1 VNTMLK
7 RDPGSLRRHLES
19 WTASILL
26 HGLTV
31 GVAILLVS
39 GLELDPQPEP
49 FRWEVS
55 VVELASSTGDN
66 SPAPTDSKP
75 QPVPPGSERVERRLV
90 ETQPGIQTVQ
100 TQTMGDI
107 KMREP
112 IVRQPVQRQ
121 VTHVRPVRS
130 TLHQM
135 QVVARTI
142 HSIEARQRRGHAV
155 TEPTHV
161 VKPQAV
167 VREPEI
173 VEPARG
179 AQAVPQQIIASP
191 LTIAPLESSVVSR
204 QVQDKPQRKVQT
216 LAKAG
221 ALAKPPPEVH
231 ANEVVRAAK
240 LAETVAK
247 RVTTQT
253 RSTVEASV
261 IAQPVLQSAPALPV
275 PHEPPRTIEA
285 AKRVITQTTINT
297 QPATSRPTS
306 KHDYGWLADAL
317 YRKIDHLKRYPSI
330 ARLNQWEGRVLV
342 RAAVRA
348 DGQLVD
354 LDVAESSGHPVL
366 DQDALEIM
374 RRASPLELKHA
385 LGKPQVVVNVP
396 ISYTL
401 RP

>member
-1 VNTMLK
+1 M
-7 RDPGSLRRHLES
+7 
-19 WTASILL
+19 
-26 HGLTV
+26 
-31 GVAILLVS
+31 
-39 GLELDPQPEP
+39 
-49 FRWEVS
+49 
-55 VVELASSTGDN
+55 
-66 SPAPTDSKP
+66 
-75 QPVPPGSERVERRLV
+75 
-90 ETQPGIQTVQ
+90 
-100 TQTMGDI
+100 
-107 KMREP
+107 
-112 IVRQPVQRQ
+112 
-121 VTHVRPVRS
+121 RPVRS
-130 TLHQM
+130 TLHHI

-179 AQAVPQQIIASP
+179 AQAVPQQISASP
-191 LTIAPLESSVVSR
+191 RTVAPLESSAVSR
-204 QVQDKPQRKVQT
+204 QGQDKPQRKVRT

-221 ALAKPPPEVH
+221 ALAKPPPEVQ
-231 ANEVVRAAK
+231 ANAVVRTAK

-247 RVTTQT
+247 QVTTEMK
-253 RSTVEASV
+253 STSEASV
-261 IAQPVLQSAPALPV
+261 IAQRVVQSAQALPV
-275 PHEPPRTIEA
+275 PREPSTIEA
-285 AKRVITQTTINT
+285 AKRMTTQTAINT
-297 QPATSRPTS
+297 QPAISRPAS
-306 KHDYGWLADAL
+306 KPDYGWLADAL
-317 YRKIDHLKRYPSI
+317 YRKIDHLKRYPSV
-330 ARLNQWEGRVLV
+330 ARLNQWEGRVLL

-401 RP
+401 GP

>member
-1 VNTMLK
+1 MNTMLK
-7 RDPGSLRRHLES
+7 REPGSLRRHLES

-26 HGLTV
+26 HGLAV
-31 GVAILLVS
+31 GVGILLVS
-39 GLELDPQPEP
+39 GLDLDPQPEP

-55 VVELASSTGDN
+55 VVELASSTRDN
-66 SPAPTDSKP
+66 SPAPTESTP

-90 ETQPGIQTVQ
+90 EMQPGSQTVQ
-100 TQTMGDI
+100 TQPMGDI
-107 KMREP
+107 KTREP

-135 QVVARTI
+135 QVVTRTI

-179 AQAVPQQIIASP
+179 AQAVPQQIIAGP
-191 LTIAPLESSVVSR
+191 RTVAPLESSVVSR
-204 QVQDKPQRKVQT
+204 QGQDKPQRRVQT

-221 ALAKPPPEVH
+221 ALAKPPLEVQ
-231 ANEVVRAAK
+231 ANEGVRTAK
-240 LAETVAK
+240 SAETVAK
-247 RVTTQT
+247 QVTTQT
-253 RSTVEASV
+253 A
-261 IAQPVLQSAPALPV
+261 
-275 PHEPPRTIEA
+275 
-285 AKRVITQTTINT
+285 INT
-297 QPATSRPTS
+297 QPATSRPAS
-306 KHDYGWLADAL
+306 KPDYGWLADAL
-317 YRKIDHLKRYPSI
+317 YRKIDHLKRYPSV

-342 RAAVRA
+342 RAAIRA

-374 RRASPLELKHA
+374 RRASPLELKHV

-396 ISYTL
+396 ISYRL
-401 RP
+401 GP

>member
-1 VNTMLK
+1 MNTMLK
-7 RDPGSLRRHLES
+7 RAPGSLRRHLES

-26 HGLTV
+26 HGLAV
-31 GVAILLVS
+31 GVGILLVS
-39 GLELDPQPEP
+39 GLDLDPQPEP

-66 SPAPTDSKP
+66 SPAPTESTP
-75 QPVPPGSERVERRLV
+75 QPVPPGSERAERRLV
-90 ETQPGIQTVQ
+90 EMQPGSQTVQ

-107 KMREP
+107 KTREP

-130 TLHQM
+130 TLHHM

-142 HSIEARQRRGHAV
+142 HSIETRQRRGHAV
-155 TEPTHV
+155 TEPTPV

-179 AQAVPQQIIASP
+179 AQAVPQQISASP
-191 LTIAPLESSVVSR
+191 RTVAPLESSAVSR
-204 QVQDKPQRKVQT
+204 QGQDKPQRKVRT

-221 ALAKPPPEVH
+221 ALAKPPPEVQ
-231 ANEVVRAAK
+231 ANAVVRTAK

-247 RVTTQT
+247 QVTTEMK
-253 RSTVEASV
+253 STSEASV
-261 IAQPVLQSAPALPV
+261 IAQRVVQSAQALPV
-275 PHEPPRTIEA
+275 PREPSTIEA
-285 AKRVITQTTINT
+285 AKRMTTQTAINT
-297 QPATSRPTS
+297 QPATSRPAS
-306 KHDYGWLADAL
+306 KPDYGWLADAL
-317 YRKIDHLKRYPSI
+317 YRKIDHLKRYPSV
-330 ARLNQWEGRVLV
+330 ARLNHWEGRVLL

-366 DQDALEIM
+366 DQDALDIM

>member
-1 VNTMLK
+1 MNTMLK
-7 RDPGSLRRHLES
+7 RDPGRLRRHLES

-31 GVAILLVS
+31 GMAILLVS

-55 VVELASSTGDN
+55 VVELASSTEDN

-75 QPVPPGSERVERRLV
+75 QPVPPASERVERQLV

-100 TQTMGDI
+100 TQTMGHI
-107 KMREP
+107 KRREP

-191 LTIAPLESSVVSR
+191 RTIAPLESSVVSR
-204 QVQDKPQRKVQT
+204 QGQDKPQRKVQT

-221 ALAKPPPEVH
+221 ALAKPPPEVQ
-231 ANEVVRAAK
+231 ANAVVRTAK

-247 RVTTQT
+247 QVTTEMK
-253 RSTVEASV
+253 STSEASV
-261 IAQPVLQSAPALPV
+261 IAQRVVQSAQALPV
-275 PHEPPRTIEA
+275 PREPSTIEA
-285 AKRVITQTTINT
+285 AKRMTTQTAINT
-297 QPATSRPTS
+297 QPATSRPAS
-306 KHDYGWLADAL
+306 KPDYGWLADAL
-317 YRKIDHLKRYPSI
+317 YRKIDHLKRYPSV
-330 ARLNQWEGRVLV
+330 ARLNHWEGRVLL

-401 RP
+401 GP

>member
-1 VNTMLK
+1 MLK
-7 RDPGSLRRHLES
+7 REPGSLRRHLES

-26 HGLTV
+26 HGLAV
-31 GVAILLVS
+31 GVGILLVS
-39 GLELDPQPEP
+39 GLDLDPQPEP

-66 SPAPTDSKP
+66 SPAPTESTP
-75 QPVPPGSERVERRLV
+75 QPVPPGSERAERRLV
-90 ETQPGIQTVQ
+90 EMQPGSQTVQ
-100 TQTMGDI
+100 TQTMGHI
-107 KMREP
+107 KRREP
-112 IVRQPVQRQ
+112 IVQQPVQRQ

-130 TLHQM
+130 TSHHI

-155 TEPTHV
+155 TKPTHV

-191 LTIAPLESSVVSR
+191 RTIAALESSVVSR

-221 ALAKPPPEVH
+221 ALAKPPPEVQ
-231 ANEVVRAAK
+231 ANAVVRTAK

-247 RVTTQT
+247 QVTTQM
-253 RSTVEASV
+253 RSTSEASV
-261 IAQPVLQSAPALPV
+261 IAQPVVQAAQARPV
-275 PHEPPRTIEA
+275 PHEPRTTEA
-285 AKRVITQTTINT
+285 AKRVITQTAINT
-297 QPATSRPTS
+297 QPATSRPAS
-306 KHDYGWLADAL
+306 KPDYGWLADAL
-317 YRKIDHLKRYPSI
+317 YRKIDHLKRYPSV
-330 ARLNQWEGRVLV
+330 ARLNQWEGRVLL

-354 LDVAESSGHPVL
+354 LDVAESSGHPIL

-401 RP
+401 GP

>member
-1 VNTMLK
+1 MNTMLK

-31 GVAILLVS
+31 GMAILLVS

-75 QPVPPGSERVERRLV
+75 HPVPPGSERVERRLV

-107 KMREP
+107 KRREP

-142 HSIEARQRRGHAV
+142 HSIEARQRRGHAI

-161 VKPQAV
+161 LKPQAV

-191 LTIAPLESSVVSR
+191 RTIAPLESSVVSR

-221 ALAKPPPEVH
+221 ALAKPSPEVQ
-231 ANEVVRAAK
+231 ANVVVRAAK

-253 RSTVEASV
+253 RSTAEASV
-261 IAQPVLQSAPALPV
+261 IAQPVLQSAQALSV
-275 PHEPPRTIEA
+275 PHEPHTIDA
-285 AKRVITQTTINT
+285 AKQVITQTAINT
-297 QPATSRPTS
+297 QPATSRPAS
-306 KHDYGWLADAL
+306 KPDYGWLADAL
-317 YRKIDHLKRYPSI
+317 YRKIDHLKRYPSV
-330 ARLNQWEGRVLV
+330 ARLNQWEGRVLL
-342 RAAVRA
+342 RAAIRA

-374 RRASPLELKHA
+374 QRASPLELKHA

>member
-1 VNTMLK
+1 MLK
-7 RDPGSLRRHLES
+7 RAPGSLRRHLES

-26 HGLTV
+26 HGLAV
-31 GVAILLVS
+31 GVGILLVS
-39 GLELDPQPEP
+39 GLDLDPQPEP

-66 SPAPTDSKP
+66 SPAPTDSTP

-90 ETQPGIQTVQ
+90 EMQPGSQTVQ

-107 KMREP
+107 KRREP

-130 TLHQM
+130 TSHHI

-142 HSIEARQRRGHAV
+142 HSIEARQRRRHAV

-167 VREPEI
+167 VREPDI

-191 LTIAPLESSVVSR
+191 RTVAPLESSVVSR
-204 QVQDKPQRKVQT
+204 QGQDKPQRKVRT

-221 ALAKPPPEVH
+221 ALAKPPPEVQ
-231 ANEVVRAAK
+231 ANAVVRTAK

-247 RVTTQT
+247 QVTTQM
-253 RSTVEASV
+253 RSTSEASV
-261 IAQPVLQSAPALPV
+261 IAQRVVQSAQALPV
-275 PHEPPRTIEA
+275 PREPSTSEA
-285 AKRVITQTTINT
+285 AKRMTTQTAINT
-297 QPATSRPTS
+297 QPAISRPAS
-306 KHDYGWLADAL
+306 KPDYGWLADAL
-317 YRKIDHLKRYPSI
+317 YRKIDHLKRYPSV
-330 ARLNQWEGRVLV
+330 ARLNQWEGRVLL

-401 RP
+401 GP

>member
-1 VNTMLK
+1 MNTMLK
-7 RDPGSLRRHLES
+7 REPGSLRRHLES

-26 HGLTV
+26 HGLAV
-31 GVAILLVS
+31 GVGILLVS
-39 GLELDPQPEP
+39 GLDLDPQPEP

-66 SPAPTDSKP
+66 SPAPTESTP

-90 ETQPGIQTVQ
+90 EMQPGSQTVQ
-100 TQTMGDI
+100 TQTMADI
-107 KMREP
+107 KTREP

-130 TLHQM
+130 TLHHM

-142 HSIEARQRRGHAV
+142 HSLEARQRRGHAV

-179 AQAVPQQIIASP
+179 AQAVPQQISASP
-191 LTIAPLESSVVSR
+191 RTVAPLESSAVSR
-204 QVQDKPQRKVQT
+204 QGQDKPQRKVRT

-221 ALAKPPPEVH
+221 ALAKPPPEVQ

-247 RVTTQT
+247 QVTTQM
-253 RSTVEASV
+253 RSTSEASV
-261 IAQPVLQSAPALPV
+261 IAQPVVQAAQALPV
-275 PHEPPRTIEA
+275 PHEPRTAEA
-285 AKRVITQTTINT
+285 AKRVITQTAINT
-297 QPATSRPTS
+297 QPATSRPAS
-306 KHDYGWLADAL
+306 KPDYGWLADAL
-317 YRKIDHLKRYPSI
+317 YRKIDHLKQYPSI
-330 ARLNQWEGRVLV
+330 ARLNQWEGRVLL

-401 RP
+401 GP

>member
-1 VNTMLK
+1 MLK
-7 RDPGSLRRHLES
+7 RDPGRLRRHLES

-26 HGLTV
+26 HGLIV
-31 GVAILLVS
+31 GVAVLLVS

-66 SPAPTDSKP
+66 SPAPTDSRP

-100 TQTMGDI
+100 TQTMGHI
-107 KMREP
+107 KRREP

-142 HSIEARQRRGHAV
+142 QPIEARQRRGHAV

-191 LTIAPLESSVVSR
+191 RTISPLESSVVSR
-204 QVQDKPQRKVQT
+204 QGQDKPQRKVQT

-221 ALAKPPPEVH
+221 ALAKLPPEIQ
-231 ANEVVRAAK
+231 ANEVVRTAK

-247 RVTTQT
+247 QVTTQT
-253 RSTVEASV
+253 RSAAKASV
-261 IAQPVLQSAPALPV
+261 IAQPVVQSAQALPV
-275 PHEPPRTIEA
+275 PHKPRTIDA
-285 AKRVITQTTINT
+285 AKRVPTQTAINT
-297 QPATSRPTS
+297 QPATSRPAS
-306 KHDYGWLADAL
+306 KPDYGWLADAL

-330 ARLNQWEGRVLV
+330 ARLNHWEGRVLL

-396 ISYTL
+396 VSYTL

>member
-1 VNTMLK
+1 MNTMLK
-7 RDPGSLRRHLES
+7 REPGSLRRHLES

-26 HGLTV
+26 HGLAV
-31 GVAILLVS
+31 GVGILLVS
-39 GLELDPQPEP
+39 GLDLDPQPEP

-66 SPAPTDSKP
+66 SPAPTDSTP

-90 ETQPGIQTVQ
+90 EMQPGSQTVQ

-107 KMREP
+107 KRREP

-130 TLHQM
+130 TLHHI

-191 LTIAPLESSVVSR
+191 RTVAPLESSVVSR
-204 QVQDKPQRKVQT
+204 QGQDKPQRKVRT

-221 ALAKPPPEVH
+221 ALAKPPPEVQ
-231 ANEVVRAAK
+231 ANAVVRTAK

-247 RVTTQT
+247 QVTTQM
-253 RSTVEASV
+253 RSTSEASV
-261 IAQPVLQSAPALPV
+261 IAQRVVQSAQALPV
-275 PHEPPRTIEA
+275 PREPSTSEA
-285 AKRVITQTTINT
+285 AKRMTTQTAINT
-297 QPATSRPTS
+297 QPAISRPAS
-306 KHDYGWLADAL
+306 KPDYGWLADAL
-317 YRKIDHLKRYPSI
+317 YRKIDHLKRYPSV
-330 ARLNQWEGRVLV
+330 ARLNQWEGRVLL

-401 RP
+401 GP